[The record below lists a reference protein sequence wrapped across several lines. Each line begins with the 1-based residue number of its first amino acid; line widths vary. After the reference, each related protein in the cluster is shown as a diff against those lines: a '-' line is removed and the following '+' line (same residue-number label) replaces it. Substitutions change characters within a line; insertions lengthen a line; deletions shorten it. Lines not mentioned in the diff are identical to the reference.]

1 MTDFH
6 NAVQGTRVVT
16 KKGETAAAADAATN
30 EGLKSLQ
37 KRLSEIESTIAFMQT
52 ELQDSAKIYEH
63 LNFRIHEVML
73 DFKGRLETL
82 RKPLVGLLEDFHA
95 RFPKVYHCPKCKA
108 VVNPKS
114 ERCRGCGKAL

>member
-1 MTDFH
+1 MKVPTHD
-6 NAVQGTRVVT
+6 
-16 KKGETAAAADAATN
+16 EAATTSGVKVKGQQSQADTG
-30 EGLKSLQ
+30 GLKELQ
-37 KRLSEIESTIAFMQT
+37 KRLSEIESSIAFMQV

-63 LNFRIHEVML
+63 LNYRIHEVMQ
-73 DFKGRLETL
+73 DFKGRLDTFREPFV
-82 RKPLVGLLEDFHA
+82 KLLEDFYA